1 MKFIVSRDVLFKN
14 LSAVSGVLSTNNTM
28 PILDNFLFSISG
40 NMLTV
45 TASDLDSTI
54 SATIE
59 LIEVEGDGAVAIPSK
74 ILLDTLK
81 LTADMPIVFNI
92 DVENRT
98 MNFTVDKGEYA
109 APCYPGDEY
118 PALPVMSEA
127 KSFEIGANVLQRA
140 IGKTLFATSNDEL
153 RPNMTGVLCEL
164 SAENVTFVATDGHK
178 LVRYRN
184 FKTHADDFASFILP
198 KKPLNQLKNILANVS
213 APVKVEYS
221 SNTNHIQ
228 FSFDNIV
235 LFSSLKEGNYP
246 SYEKVIPTNNGN
258 HFVVERGEFL
268 KCIRRASIYSN
279 QSTYQVR
286 ISLSEEN
293 TTVSA
298 EDIDYSNKAEEHVT
312 GQFTGEAMS
321 IGFNAKFLRE
331 MIEALDSTEIRI
343 EMSQPNSPALI
354 FPHNSPN
361 EDEDVLMLIMPVML
375 SNY

>member
-40 NMLTV
+40 NVLTV
-45 TASDLDSTI
+45 TASDLDATI
-54 SATIE
+54 SASID
-59 LIEVEGDGAVAIPSK
+59 LIEVEGEGVVAVPSK
-74 ILLDTLK
+74 TLLDTLK

-92 DVENRT
+92 DIENKV
-98 MNFTVDKGEYA
+98 MNFTADQGEYA
-109 APCYPGDEY
+109 SPCYAGDEY
-118 PALPVMSEA
+118 PALPAMSEA
-127 KSFEIGANVLQRA
+127 KSFDIEAEVLQRA

-164 SAENVTFVATDGHK
+164 SSENITFVATDGHK

-184 FKTHADDFASFILP
+184 FKNHAEDFASFILP
-198 KKPLNQLKNILANVS
+198 KKPLTQLKNILANAS
-213 APVKVEYS
+213 TSVKVDYS

-235 LFSSLKEGNYP
+235 LFSSLKEGKYP
-246 SYEKVIPTNNGN
+246 SYEKVIPTENNN
-258 HFVVERGEFL
+258 HFIVERSEFL

-286 ISLSEEN
+286 IALSEEN

-298 EDIDYSNKAEEHVT
+298 EDIDYSNKAEEHVS
-312 GQFTGEAMS
+312 GQFTGEAMN

-354 FPHNSPN
+354 FPHNSAN